1 MIRKR
6 SLLAR
11 VKNDVTKELLIMEE
25 EQILQFST
33 CSSNELMAK
42 LPQHIQ
48 KLKSSS
54 NIRQKGFL
62 HEE

>member
-1 MIRKR
+1 
-6 SLLAR
+6 
-11 VKNDVTKELLIMEE
+11 MEA

-33 CSSNELMAK
+33 HYSNELMAK

-62 HEE
+62 HEDKVVNQMSCEHNKSALFFMF